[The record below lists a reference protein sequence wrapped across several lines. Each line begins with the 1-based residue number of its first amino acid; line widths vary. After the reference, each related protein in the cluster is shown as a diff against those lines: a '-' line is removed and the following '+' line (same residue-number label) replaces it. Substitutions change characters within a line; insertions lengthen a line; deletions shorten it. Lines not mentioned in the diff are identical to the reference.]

1 MASVWGIDIGHSALK
16 AAKLSRTREGL
27 EIVEVAYIPM
37 EGGEAEEDRPEQ
49 VRKAIKDFLE
59 KHSIRSEKVVVA
71 LPGLHCFSRF
81 IKLPPVE
88 SKKIDEMIRY
98 EAQQQ
103 IPFPIEDVMWGY
115 HKVEREYDP
124 GEEIE
129 VGIFAAKRELILGFL
144 SELREHGLYPDVVTI
159 APLAIYNF
167 VTYNSDLKADS
178 VILDIG
184 AKHTD
189 LLVVQGS
196 NFWIRNLR
204 IAGGDV
210 TQALADQGN
219 TPYAQAER
227 FKRRGLASEKAKV
240 FLKSIERVLKDFCG
254 QIQQS
259 VRVFKSQADG
269 LNVRQALLLGDGSK
283 LRNIKPVFEKQ
294 LRFRVHKFTKL
305 ENDRFVVGENAD
317 FDILKNH
324 ILSFGVALG
333 LGIQG
338 VGLSKTNLNLLPQ
351 EDQIVG
357 ELKRKVPFAALT
369 ALLCW
374 GAFGLCYLS
383 WTKATASLNS
393 TIKAS
398 RKTNNLLTA
407 DEQARQASDVT
418 AIEGEAE
425 GFRKLL
431 DKRLLPLEILNRLQ
445 EVLPQQNAKI
455 ASLGVEARKD
465 PTAKQIEAL
474 KTERKTLEKDKFWLL
489 QLKVKRS
496 PPPLE
501 TEGDAPPQ
509 VGFQV
514 YMLLARQIQKGES
527 RVDVFNAVKTRVFDR
542 VEKLFAEAPFWVRKP
557 GTDRDDPSKAA
568 VQPGKIVNIYA
579 LDRNETAGKEVNP
592 FEARMFEFS
601 FEVGIEPPKPA
612 EKPAEQ
618 S

>member
-1 MASVWGIDIGHSALK
+1 MAAVWGIDIGHSALK
-16 AAKLSRTREGL
+16 AAKLNRTREGL

-37 EGGEAEEDRPEQ
+37 DGGEVEEDRPEQ

-59 KHSIRSEKVVVA
+59 KHSIRSEKVAVA

-115 HKVEREYDP
+115 HKVEREYEP

-144 SELREHGLYPDVVTI
+144 SELREHGLYPDLVTI

-167 VTYNSDLKADS
+167 VTYNTELKADS

-219 TPYAQAER
+219 TPYHQAER

-240 FLKSIERVLKDFCG
+240 FLKSIERVLKDFCS

-294 LRFRVHKFTKL
+294 LRYRVHKFTKL

-317 FDILKNH
+317 FDVLKNH

-383 WTKATASLNS
+383 WTKATASLNT

-398 RKTNNLLTA
+398 RETNSLLGA
-407 DEQARQASDVT
+407 DEQARQAADVS
-418 AIEGEAE
+418 AIEAEAE
-425 GFRKLL
+425 GYRKLL
-431 DKRLLPLEILNRLQ
+431 DKRLLPLEIMNRLQ
-445 EVLPQQNAKI
+445 EILPQDNAKI
-455 ASLGVEARKD
+455 VSLEVEARKD

-474 KTERKTLEKDKFWLL
+474 KPKRKAAEKDKFWVL

-496 PPPLE
+496 SPPLSSE
-501 TEGDAPPQ
+501 PDAPPPQLGYQ
-509 VGFQV
+509 VQ
-514 YMLLARQIQKGES
+514 LLVARQLQEGEQ
-527 RVDVFNAVKTRVFDR
+527 RVDVFSAVKKRVFDR
-542 VEKLFAEAPFWVRKP
+542 VEQAFAQEPFWVRKP
-557 GTDRDDPSKAA
+557 GKDRADPTKPE
-568 VQPGKIVNIYA
+568 VEPGKIVNIYA
-579 LDRNETAGKEVNP
+579 LDRSETAGKEVNP
-592 FEARMFEFS
+592 FEARMFELS
-601 FEVGIEPPKPA
+601 FEVGVRPPA
-612 EKPAEQ
+612 AEQ
-618 S
+618 KTE